1 MDTVSVFDAVVV
13 NDQSKKYGVSV
24 VCEHAWLGLV
34 VTVFEE
40 EGSDVFM
47 CMEACLAKTRHG
59 LIYSG
64 VEEIFA

>member
-1 MDTVSVFDAVVV
+1 MDTVSVLDAVVV
-13 NDQSKKYGVSV
+13 NDQSEKNGVSV

-40 EGSDVFM
+40 EGGDVFI

-59 LIYSG
+59 LIDSG
-64 VEEIFA
+64 VEETFA

>member
-13 NDQSKKYGVSV
+13 NDQSKKDGVGV

-40 EGSDVFM
+40 EGSDMFT
-47 CMEACLAKTRHG
+47 CM
-59 LIYSG
+59 
-64 VEEIFA
+64 